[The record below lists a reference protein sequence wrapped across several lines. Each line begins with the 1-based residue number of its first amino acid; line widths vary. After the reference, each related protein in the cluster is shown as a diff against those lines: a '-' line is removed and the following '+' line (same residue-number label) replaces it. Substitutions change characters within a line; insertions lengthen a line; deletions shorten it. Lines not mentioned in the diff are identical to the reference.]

1 MYAKG
6 LAQGLAHKDSIS
18 SRDNYH
24 HLFTQQTFMKRLLY
38 AKGTG
43 SLGSAPVLME
53 LTVHGGERCAEELSH
68 VKTTLPG
75 AEDRSLTL
83 PQRNLTKDR

>member
-53 LTVHGGERCAEELSH
+53 LTVHGGERG
-68 VKTTLPG
+68 V
-75 AEDRSLTL
+75 
-83 PQRNLTKDR
+83 QRNCHTSRQRCLGQRTEALLCPSAT